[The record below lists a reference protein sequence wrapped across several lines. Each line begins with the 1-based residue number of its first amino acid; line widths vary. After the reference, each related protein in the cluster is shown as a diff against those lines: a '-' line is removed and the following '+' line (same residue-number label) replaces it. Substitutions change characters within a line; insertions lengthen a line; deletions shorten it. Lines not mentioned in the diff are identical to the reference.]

1 MNPSKALSIL
11 VGSIPRS
18 LGTTALLVGSW
29 ISLNDGVRVYCFFF
43 PNFHKMFGCSGN
55 ANNNNLKR
63 NSKRKESVIQT
74 DTSLI
79 EATKNLD
86 VI

>member
-1 MNPSKALSIL
+1 MKFFHSSAVNPSKALSIL

-43 PNFHKMFGCSGN
+43 QIFIRCLAVPAMLITTIS
-55 ANNNNLKR
+55 R
-63 NSKRKESVIQT
+63 EIPKE
-74 DTSLI
+74 
-79 EATKNLD
+79 KNQ
-86 VI
+86 